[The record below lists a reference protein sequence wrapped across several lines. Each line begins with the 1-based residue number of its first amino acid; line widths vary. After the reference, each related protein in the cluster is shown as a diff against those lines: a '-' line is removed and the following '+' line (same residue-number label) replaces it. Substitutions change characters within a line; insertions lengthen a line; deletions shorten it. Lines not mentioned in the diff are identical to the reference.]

1 VYGSYVMLRTVAPQD
16 MTAAEQREAG
26 EQLGRVAA
34 SLARGRRRL
43 ARRARGAAVMQAG
56 SGGHS
61 APPGGTNADVG
72 RRQFQRE
79 CANAG
84 GYALHR
90 QSR

>member
-1 VYGSYVMLRTVAPQD
+1 VYGSYVMLRTAAPQD

-43 ARRARGAAVMQAG
+43 ARRARGAAVTQAA
-56 SGGHS
+56 SCRQP
-61 APPGGTNADVG
+61 APPDGTNAEVG

-84 GYALHR
+84 GYALNR